1 MAYIAQLKQQN
12 SERCYYCWQHIAIMS
27 TCVTALPDDGCQWSK
42 RLFLSAHHLRVHAR
56 DDGRLEEAAAQ
67 LVPSSTGDH
76 LPTLRHRIF
85 HMLFHL
91 PQDMYTAASKI
102 VSRRTKMQVSQQPR
116 GYFRTRI
123 HDLYI
128 AKIPVQ
134 FRFFNEIILVF
145 SEVTAIYIFRF
156 TVSILT

>member
-42 RLFLSAHHLRVHAR
+42 RLFLSALHLRVHAR

-91 PQDMYTAASKI
+91 PQDMYTAAQKLYPAGQKCKFLNNQGGI
-102 VSRRTKMQVSQQPR
+102 LEPEFTIYILQRSRYDSDFLMKLFWFSLKSQLFIYFVSQFQ
-116 GYFRTRI
+116 Y
-123 HDLYI
+123 
-128 AKIPVQ
+128 
-134 FRFFNEIILVF
+134 
-145 SEVTAIYIFRF
+145 
-156 TVSILT
+156 